1 VRTLPANCSDDDI
14 RKLVVE
20 WWELIAAGKYEQA
33 LEMFAHKD
41 DGGIVW
47 TPDTLEEGI
56 ATGCCMSP
64 PRGRPQSLRKHK
76 DADRIIKAM
85 NVDREHLFGLDPK
98 RYCGMVHYEYPPMK
112 PYIGEVTARLAIM
125 KVGRGEITLEFHDF
139 HVM

>member
-1 VRTLPANCSDDDI
+1 MSIRYARGGFVRTLRAKCSDDDI
-14 RKLVVE
+14 RKLVIE
-20 WWELIAAGKYEQA
+20 WWELIAAGKYKQA

-64 PRGRPQSLRKHK
+64 PRGRPQSLRKQK
-76 DADRIIKAM
+76 DADRIVKAM

-98 RYCGMVHYEYPPMK
+98 KYCGMVHYEHPP
-112 PYIGEVTARLAIM
+112 
-125 KVGRGEITLEFHDF
+125 
-139 HVM
+139 